1 MNPLIY
7 SVLHVVA
14 ALVLVGMTF
23 SAFANP
29 APERR
34 KFVMMVGGIASLVMV
49 IAGFGLHA
57 KLGIQGFPGWLI
69 VKVVAWLV
77 LSAVSGIAFRK
88 QTMIGLLAVISMVSV
103 VAAVYCVYFKPF

>member
-1 MNPLIY
+1 MDPLIY
-7 SVLHVVA
+7 SVLHVA
-14 ALVLVGMTF
+14 AAFVLVGMTF

-34 KFVMMVGGIASLVMV
+34 GFVMMVGGIASLVMV

-57 KLGIQGFPGWLI
+57 KLGIDGFPGWLI
-69 VKVVAWLV
+69 VKVVAWLA

-88 QTMIGLLAVISMVSV
+88 PTMIGLLAVISMVAV

>member
-14 ALVLVGMTF
+14 AIVLVGMTF

-49 IAGFGLHA
+49 VAGFGLHA
-57 KLGIQGFPGWLI
+57 KLQIDGFPGWLI

-88 QTMIGLLAVISMVSV
+88 HTMIGLLSVISMACVI
-103 VAAVYCVYFKPF
+103 AAVYCAYFKPF

>member
-7 SVLHVVA
+7 SILHVVA
-14 ALVLVGMTF
+14 AFILVGMTF

-34 KFVMMVGGIASLVMV
+34 GFVMMVGGIASLVMV

-69 VKVVAWLV
+69 VKVAAWLA

-88 QTMIGLLAVISMVSV
+88 PTMIGLLAVISMVAV
-103 VAAVYCVYFKPF
+103 VASVYCVYFKPF